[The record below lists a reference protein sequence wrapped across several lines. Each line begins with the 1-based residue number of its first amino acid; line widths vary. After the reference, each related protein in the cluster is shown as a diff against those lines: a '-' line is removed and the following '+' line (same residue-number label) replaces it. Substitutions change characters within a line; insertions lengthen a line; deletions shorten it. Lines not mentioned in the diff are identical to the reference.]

1 MGKQRLRP
9 DAIKPDAIKRIA
21 FINFGGIG
29 DEILFA
35 PVIEDVRRALPQAH
49 CTLFL
54 ERRSQSVKDLLTID
68 AVVPLQVQGQ
78 SRQSLFAELWNRLRT
93 GDFDAVISSGSSPF
107 IPVLLFASGIPVR
120 VGFQTGAVS
129 RALLTTEA
137 PLAPRHARKGY
148 AADMYFALAS
158 SFLRYL
164 LGDAYQPM
172 RPVLP
177 HLKPPSEADRQ
188 WAASVIPPHP
198 PGSKILIHP
207 GVSAISVQKNILKGW
222 PPARWAE
229 CITQLC
235 QQGHQVYLA
244 GGPDDAETID
254 QIQQALPATLNGF
267 HSLYGQT
274 KNLLQL
280 GALVLAADVLIGVDS
295 SPMHLAVGYQ
305 KPVVAI
311 FGPTDERKL
320 LPPNDARFQA
330 VTVENLSCR
339 PCLWDVRNE
348 NCATSDCLQVPVSL
362 VLAKVQE
369 VLQGAASPAI

>member
-9 DAIKPDAIKRIA
+9 EAIQRIA

-35 PVIEDVRRALPQAH
+35 PVIEDIKRVLPQAH

-54 ERRSQSVKDLLTID
+54 EHRSQSVKDLLTID
-68 AVVPLQVQGQ
+68 EVIPLQVQGQ
-78 SRQSLFAELWNRLRT
+78 SRQSLFAELWRKLRQ
-93 GDFDAVISSGSSPF
+93 GRFDAVISSGSSPF
-107 IPVLLFASGIPVR
+107 IPILLFASGIPIR

-137 PLAPRHARKGY
+137 PLAPKHDRKGY
-148 AADMYFALAS
+148 AAEMYFALAS

-164 LGDAYQPM
+164 FGEAYQPM
-172 RPVLP
+172 QPVLP
-177 HLKPPSEADRQ
+177 HLKAPSLADGQ
-188 WAASVIPPHP
+188 WAASLMPATQS
-198 PGSKILIHP
+198 GQKILLHP

-222 PPARWAE
+222 PPAQWAAF
-229 CITQLC
+229 ITQLC
-235 QQGHQVYLA
+235 QLGHQVYLA
-244 GGPDDAETID
+244 GGPDDADTVH
-254 QIQQALPATLNGF
+254 QIQQALPPTLNGF
-267 HSLYGQT
+267 HNLYGQT

-280 GALVLAADVLIGVDS
+280 GALVLAADVLVCVDS

-305 KPVVAI
+305 KPLVAI

-320 LPPNDARFQA
+320 LPPHDVRFQA

-339 PCLWDVRNE
+339 PCLWDVRND
-348 NCATSDCLQVPVSL
+348 NCATSECLQVPVSQ
-362 VLAKVQE
+362 VLAKVRQA
-369 VLQGAASPAI
+369 LQVSANPSV

>member
-1 MGKQRLRP
+1 MESRRLR
-9 DAIKPDAIKRIA
+9 PDAIKRIA

-35 PVIEDVRRALPQAH
+35 PVIEDIKQALPQAH

-54 ERRSQSVKDLLTID
+54 EGRSQSVKDLLTLD
-68 AVVPLQVQGQ
+68 DVVPLKVQGQ
-78 SRQSLFAELWNRLRT
+78 SRQSLFAELWGKLRQ
-93 GDFDAVISSGSSPF
+93 GRFDAVISSGSSPF
-107 IPVLLFASGIPVR
+107 IPILLFASGIPIR

-137 PLAPRHARKGY
+137 PLAPKNDRKGY

-158 SFLRYL
+158 SFLKQL
-164 LGDAYQPM
+164 LGEAYQPM

-177 HLKPPSEADRQ
+177 HLRTPSLADQQ
-188 WAASVIPPHP
+188 WAASLMPPHQP
-198 PGSKILIHP
+198 AQKILIHP

-222 PPARWAE
+222 PPAQWAAL
-229 CITQLC
+229 ITQLC
-235 QQGHQVYLA
+235 QEGHQVYLA
-244 GGPDDAETID
+244 GGPDDAEAVRE
-254 QIQQALPATLNGF
+254 IQQALPAALHGF
-267 HSLYGQT
+267 HNLYGQT

-280 GALVLAADVLIGVDS
+280 GALVLTADVLVCVDS

-330 VTVENLSCR
+330 VTVQNLSCR
-339 PCLWDVRNE
+339 PCLWDVRND
-348 NCATSDCLQVPVSL
+348 NCATSECLQVPVSL
-362 VLAKVQE
+362 VLAKVQQA
-369 VLQGAASPAI
+369 LQVSASPAV

>member
-1 MGKQRLRP
+1 MGNRRLKA
-9 DAIKPDAIKRIA
+9 DALKRIA

-35 PVIEDVRRALPQAH
+35 PVIEEIKKHLPQAH

-68 AVVPLQVQGQ
+68 EVIPLQVQGQ
-78 SRQSLFAELWNRLRT
+78 SRQSLFAELWNRLRK
-93 GDFDAVISSGSSPF
+93 GNFDAVISSGSSPF
-107 IPVLLFASGIPVR
+107 IPILLFASGIPVR

-137 PLAPRHARKGY
+137 PLAPKHDRKGY
-148 AADMYFALAS
+148 AAEMYFALAS
-158 SFLRYL
+158 SFLKAL

-188 WAASVIPPHP
+188 WAASVIPSHP

-222 PPARWAE
+222 PPIRWAE

-254 QIQQALPATLNGF
+254 QIQKSLPATLHGF
-267 HSLYGQT
+267 HNLYGQT

-280 GALVLAADVLIGVDS
+280 GALVLAADVLVCVDS

-305 KPVVAI
+305 KPLVAL

-320 LPPNDARFQA
+320 LPAHDARFQA
-330 VTVENLSCR
+330 ATVENLSCR
-339 PCLWDVRNE
+339 PCLWDVRND
-348 NCATSDCLQVPVSL
+348 NCATSECLQVPVSQ
-362 VLAKVQE
+362 VLAKVRQALE
-369 VLQGAASPAI
+369 VTASPAV

>member
-1 MGKQRLRP
+1 MGKQRLR
-9 DAIKPDAIKRIA
+9 PDAIKRIA

-68 AVVPLQVQGQ
+68 EVVPLQVQGQ
-78 SRQSLFAELWNRLRT
+78 SRQSLFAELWGKLRQ
-93 GDFDAVISSGSSPF
+93 GRFDAVISSGSSPF
-107 IPVLLFASGIPVR
+107 IPILLFASGIPIR

-137 PLAPRHARKGY
+137 PLAPKHDRKGY

-158 SFLRYL
+158 SFLKHL
-164 LGDAYQPM
+164 LEDAYQPM

-177 HLKPPSEADRQ
+177 HLKTPSEADRE
-188 WAASVIPPHP
+188 WAASLIPSHQSGP
-198 PGSKILIHP
+198 KILIHP

-229 CITQLC
+229 CITRLC

-244 GGPDDAETID
+244 GGPDDADTITE
-254 QIQQALPATLNGF
+254 IQEALPAALQGF
-267 HSLYGQT
+267 HNLYGQT

-280 GALVLAADVLIGVDS
+280 GALVLAADVLVCVDS

-330 VTVENLSCR
+330 VTAQDLNCR

-348 NCATSDCLQVPVSL
+348 NCATSECLQVPVSL
-362 VLAKVQE
+362 VLAKVQQA
-369 VLQGAASPAI
+369 LQISASSAV